1 MLLLQL
7 AVQAS
12 ELVELDA
19 NRLAEA
25 AVGDRPQGASDAE
38 QEDADKLCHQ
48 VALPW
53 VELGDDQGQDQRR
66 AAERHRQPPVS
77 EAGAGRESE
86 QASEP
91 AQRDVPA
98 NAPARVQGRPGQ
110 DEQRR
115 GRRKAR
121 PEHE

>member
-1 MLLLQL
+1 REVGADVAGDARRDGRRVARPGAVDLGGRYEKGPVLLLQL

-53 VELGDDQGQDQRR
+53 VELGDDQGQDQGR

-86 QASEP
+86 QASE
-91 AQRDVPA
+91 
-98 NAPARVQGRPGQ
+98 
-110 DEQRR
+110 
-115 GRRKAR
+115 
-121 PEHE
+121 